1 HDAYH
6 IVYRTGAERA
16 TIVWRADDHSDCR
29 NAHLQGRERRYW
41 CGLHHAGSDARLG
54 AARARS
60 RHGDRTWYR
69 QIHERVPGAYQH
81 HWQWHCRHSGRL
93 VGGRARP
100 KKTRSRAESAGRS
113 EQSQHRG
120 DDRVKPFVLPL
131 AVWVGIRQL
140 LFARTLLF
148 QHTETENGD
157 TVKR

>member
-29 NAHLQGRERRYW
+29 NAHLQERERRYW

-69 QIHERVPGAYQH
+69 QIHERVPGTCNTDTVRRIRPKGASTRSRWGNAAQAPL
-81 HWQWHCRHSGRL
+81 WQDRQSS
-93 VGGRARP
+93 GRARWL
-100 KKTRSRAESAGRS
+100 
-113 EQSQHRG
+113 
-120 DDRVKPFVLPL
+120 FL
-131 AVWVGIRQL
+131 AFRLGAALMWRYLDQQTGCI
-140 LFARTLLF
+140 
-148 QHTETENGD
+148 
-157 TVKR
+157 